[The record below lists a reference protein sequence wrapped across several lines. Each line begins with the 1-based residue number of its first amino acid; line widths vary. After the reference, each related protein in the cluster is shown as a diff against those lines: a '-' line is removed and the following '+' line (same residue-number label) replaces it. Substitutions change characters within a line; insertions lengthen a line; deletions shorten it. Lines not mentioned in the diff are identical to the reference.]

1 MNANLLKDF
10 SLIFA
15 RELTTLRAEVL
26 SYPDDASIWA
36 LPAGA
41 PNAGGTLVLHL
52 CGNLRHFIGAGL
64 GASGY
69 VRDRDAEFSTRG
81 TSRAEL
87 ATLIHFAAA
96 EVALALDALPAER
109 LDDTIQ
115 IGPST
120 IPVRRGLLHLASHL
134 AYHIGQL
141 DYHRRLVTGDSRGV
155 GAMGLPPQAD

>member
-64 GASGY
+64 GGL
-69 VRDRDAEFSTRG
+69 D
-81 TSRAEL
+81 
-87 ATLIHFAAA
+87 
-96 EVALALDALPAER
+96 LAL
-109 LDDTIQ
+109 
-115 IGPST
+115 G
-120 IPVRRGLLHLASHL
+120 
-134 AYHIGQL
+134 
-141 DYHRRLVTGDSRGV
+141 
-155 GAMGLPPQAD
+155 